1 MRTEPFRPLLAGG
14 LSLLLTGGT
23 LFAAA
28 GDSGGAGGAGPEAMP
43 QATKLQVGDR
53 APAFPAAL
61 PSTAGDR
68 PGAQKIALA
77 EVLGKKNIVLAFYVA
92 DWTGG

>member
-1 MRTEPFRPLLAGG
+1 MRTESFRPLLAGG
-14 LSLLLTGGT
+14 LPLLLIGGA
-23 LFAAA
+23 LFA
-28 GDSGGAGGAGPEAMP
+28 GAVAPEPEAMA
-43 QATKLQVGDR
+43 QAEKLRVGDR

>member
-1 MRTEPFRPLLAGG
+1 MRTELFRPLLAGG
-14 LSLLLTGGT
+14 LFVLLAGGAPS
-23 LFAAA
+23 AAA
-28 GDSGGAGGAGPEAMP
+28 GPPGEPEVMP
-43 QATKLQVGDR
+43 RAEKLQVGDR

-77 EVLGKKNIVLAFYVA
+77 EILGKKNIVLAFYVA

>member
-1 MRTEPFRPLLAGG
+1 MRTEPFRPLLVGG
-14 LSLLLTGGT
+14 LFVLLTGGA

-28 GDSGGAGGAGPEAMP
+28 GPPAGTGEPEAMP
-43 QATKLQVGDR
+43 EAKKLRVGDR